1 MVTIRKEKFEIN
13 NRMKDFL
20 HTIDQ
25 EDKFVD
31 LNLIEDMSRITW
43 EFDEIDKILDDK
55 INFSQK
61 YLNDI
66 INNLCS

>member
-1 MVTIRKEKFEIN
+1 
-13 NRMKDFL
+13 MKDFL

-31 LNLIEDMSRITW
+31 LNLIEDMSQITW

>member
-1 MVTIRKEKFEIN
+1 
-13 NRMKDFL
+13 MKDFL